1 MRRRARQHIED
12 RAAAQDED
20 ADPGTILRLL
30 NEALATELMCVSR
43 YQRHCL
49 LADGADAESVKGEF
63 IRHAREEQG
72 HADQIAERIVQL
84 GGAPNLAAASQPE
97 EPPEEYLEGE
107 SLVDLL
113 EEDLIAERIAM
124 QSYEEILQYLG
135 TKDAKTRQLLEDI
148 LAVEQM
154 QAEALASLRGTML
167 RETRLTVSA
176 A

>member
-1 MRRRARQHIED
+1 MSTSQSGSERDRDIYPFLSDVTAMRRRARQHIED
-12 RAAAQDED
+12 RALASDDD
-20 ADPGTILRLL
+20 ADPATVLRLL

-63 IRHAREEQG
+63 NRHAREEQG
-72 HADQIAERIVQL
+72 HADQIAERI
-84 GGAPNLAAASQPE
+84 A
-97 EPPEEYLEGE
+97 
-107 SLVDLL
+107 
-113 EEDLIAERIAM
+113 I

-135 TKDAKTRQLLEDI
+135 TKDVKTRQLLEDI
-148 LAVEQM
+148 LAVEHV